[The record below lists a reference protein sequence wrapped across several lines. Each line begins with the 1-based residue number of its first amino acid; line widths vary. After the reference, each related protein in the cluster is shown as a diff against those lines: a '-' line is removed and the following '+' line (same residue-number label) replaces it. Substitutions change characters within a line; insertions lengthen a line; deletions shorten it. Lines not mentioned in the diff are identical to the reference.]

1 MSSEKGKQKHGRQTK
16 RGRQVQGEEVGGT
29 DDASTID
36 RDLHLF
42 DSHRFSMH
50 CTVFLHAKNGKI
62 CIEFPNRVGNHV
74 ADSADTQAAR
84 TVRFIP
90 PLPTLARNIS

>member
-16 RGRQVQGEEVGGT
+16 RGGQVQGEEVGGT

-74 ADSADTQAAR
+74 VDSDDSHAALW
-84 TVRFIP
+84 VHKM
-90 PLPTLARNIS
+90 LPYTICSF